1 MTPNVRGDGV
11 RRDGVRGD
19 GVRGDGVRGD
29 RRYGDRRYRGTRYA
43 WGPGVSF
50 YFYDGYYHGDC
61 RWLRRKAVE
70 TGSRMWWSRFRQC
83 RAHN

>member
-11 RRDGVRGD
+11 RR
-19 GVRGDGVRGD
+19 DGVRGD